1 MKNGKKAII
10 FLIAAGLVASGSI
23 KSCVNKSAARADKRA
38 EKRALENFQD
48 YILETANNEV
58 LRGLDKTAKFKEY
71 ANMDDRKL
79 ESWIDLY
86 TGDSALYANALK
98 RDAHLIYDRE
108 LGDSLSLAQI
118 RNAPVY
124 IYGGTR
130 YDENDKAVYDSTA
143 IQRVNPVHNIEVN
156 YNNYKERVR
165 GLYKMHATAQSRVYR
180 R

>member
-23 KSCVNKSAARADKRA
+23 KSCVNKSAVRAEKRT
-38 EKRALENFQD
+38 EKRALEHFQD
-48 YILETANNEV
+48 YILETANNEAV
-58 LRGLDKTAKFKEY
+58 RGLDKTAKFEEY
-71 ANMDDRKL
+71 ARMDDRKL

-118 RNAPVY
+118 HDAPVY
-124 IYGGTR
+124 ILGGTR

>member
-1 MKNGKKAII
+1 MKNGKKVII
-10 FLIAAGLVASGSI
+10 FLIAAGIIAAGPI
-23 KSCVNKSAARADKRA
+23 KSCVKKSAVRADKRT
-38 EKRALENFQD
+38 EKRALEHFQD
-48 YILETANNEV
+48 YILETANNEAV
-58 LRGLDKTAKFKEY
+58 RGLDKTAKFEEY
-71 ANMDDRKL
+71 ARMDDRKL

-130 YDENDKAVYDSTA
+130 YDENDAPVYDSTA
-143 IQRVNPVHNIEVN
+143 IQSVNPVHNIEVN